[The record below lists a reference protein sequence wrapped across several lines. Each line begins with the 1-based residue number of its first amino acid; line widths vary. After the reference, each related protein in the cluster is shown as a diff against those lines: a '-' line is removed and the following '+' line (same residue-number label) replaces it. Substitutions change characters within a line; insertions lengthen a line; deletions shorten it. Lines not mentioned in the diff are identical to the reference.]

1 MNFENVVPALEM
13 MGQGMAG
20 IFVVLGI
27 IALAVAGMKKL
38 DEKKK

>member
-1 MNFENVVPALEM
+1 MNMANIVPALEM

-27 IALAVAGMKKL
+27 IALLVALMKKM
-38 DEKKK
+38 DNKK

>member
-1 MNFENVVPALEM
+1 MMEKIAPALEM

-27 IALAVAGMKKL
+27 IALLVALMKKM
-38 DEKKK
+38 DNKK